1 MVSVY
6 NTIMSFRTWLS
17 VATLVLLAVIIYFA
31 RHEIVHAWQLLG
43 NVNIWILLLLIPGQM
58 LVYYAAGEMIF
69 EYLRAKK
76 SINKVTRF
84 ELMRMALEM
93 NFVNHVLPSGGVSG
107 ISYMGWRLGHYG
119 VSPGRATMAQ
129 VVRYAMGFASF
140 VALLIL
146 AVLMVTID
154 GNVNRWIIL
163 VSAGLVTAMVLTVVG
178 AIFLLSSKRRLDQFS
193 DWLAITVNRFVRR
206 ITFGRIH
213 TALKADHLLVFFE
226 DLHADFLELRREKKI
241 LLKPFLWGLVF
252 NLADAALFFITFWA
266 LGTVVNPA
274 PILIAY
280 GLASMAGFFVVTPGG
295 AGAYEA
301 IMVAFLAV
309 AGVVSGVAIAGIVLT
324 RVIVLIGTIALG
336 YVFYQHALLK
346 YGKDKSPV

>member
-1 MVSVY
+1 
-6 NTIMSFRTWLS
+6 
-17 VATLVLLAVIIYFA
+17 
-31 RHEIVHAWQLLG
+31 
-43 NVNIWILLLLIPGQM
+43 M
-58 LVYYAAGEMIF
+58 LVYYAAGEMVF

-76 SINKVTRF
+76 SINKVSRF

-119 VSPGRATMAQ
+119 VSGGRATMAQ

-140 VALLIL
+140 VALLIV
-146 AVLMVTID
+146 AVLLVTID

-163 VSAGLVTAMVLTVVG
+163 VSAGLVTAMILVVVG
-178 AIFLLSSKRRLDQFS
+178 GIFLLSSKKRLDQFS
-193 DWLAITVNRFVRR
+193 TWLTKFVNHLMRKV
-206 ITFGRIH
+206 TFGRVRS
-213 TALKADHLLVFFE
+213 ALKVEHMVIFFD
-226 DLHADFLELRREKKI
+226 DLHRDFLELRREKKI

-266 LGTVVNPA
+266 LGTIVNPA

-309 AGVVSGVAIAGIVLT
+309 AGVMSGVAIAGILLT
-324 RVIVLIGTIALG
+324 RVILLIGTIILG
-336 YVFYQHALLK
+336 YVFYQHALFK
-346 YGKDKSPV
+346 YGKDQPPV